1 MSWWRRNAVAL
12 GALVVLVPASL
23 VVIAGNEWAD
33 YYLYRSTVPVDAQV
47 DGTIE
52 LGNATWGPVRS
63 VEITDTVDYTVPDG
77 VKVIAVAV
85 PVDPGDEA
93 PSCMAP
99 QLVEQS
105 TGRQWNEMR
114 LELGIPYSLEESASC
129 VVPTDDDPALD
140 PYELILAFGVP
151 DDAEG
156 PFWVEVSPAESMPRL
171 ARFSIDP

>member
-1 MSWWRRNAVAL
+1 MSWWRRNAIAL
-12 GALVVLVPASL
+12 GALVVLVPAS
-23 VVIAGNEWAD
+23 VVIIAGHEWAD
-33 YYLYRSTVPVDAQV
+33 YYLYRSTVPVDTRA

-63 VEITDTVDYTVPDG
+63 VEITDTSDYTVPTG

-85 PVDPGDEA
+85 PVTPGEEA
-93 PSCMAP
+93 PSCMSP

-114 LELGIPYSLEESASC
+114 FELGIPYSLEESPSC
-129 VVPTDDDPALD
+129 AVPTDDDPALD
-140 PYELILAFGVP
+140 PYELIVAFGVP

>member
-1 MSWWRRNAVAL
+1 MSWWRRNALAL
-12 GALVVLVPASL
+12 GALVILVPASV

-33 YYLYRSTVPVDAQV
+33 YYLYRSTVPVDPQE
-47 DGTIE
+47 DGTVE
-52 LGNATWGPVRS
+52 LANATWGPVRS
-63 VEITDTVDYTVPDG
+63 AEITDTSEYTVPEG
-77 VKVIAVAV
+77 VRVIAVAV
-85 PVDPGDEA
+85 PVEPGKDA

-114 LELGIPYSLEESASC
+114 SALGIPYSIEESASC
-129 VVPTDDDPALD
+129 AVATEDDPVVD
-140 PYELILAFGVP
+140 PYELIVAFGVP

-156 PFWVEVSPAESMPRL
+156 PFWVEVSPVESLPRL